1 MFSRTWIY
9 KWMKEYRVS
18 LRAINKRF
26 CLPFDERVVRIKD
39 IFETVLRARH
49 YFWVHYNYDIPII
62 NGDQMPLHRYIKYG
76 KINVIIDTK
85 DCKDT
90 DHVDKIVVEHK
101 ITTHI
106 SLTLADEPGILKKG
120 FGANFGV
127 DISSS

>member
-1 MFSRTWIY
+1 VVNPTVVERFNPLRRPRGFQQCRAPTW
-9 KWMKEYRVS
+9 
-18 LRAINKRF
+18 F
-26 CLPFDERVVRIKD
+26 
-39 IFETVLRARH
+39 T
-49 YFWVHYNYDIPII
+49 
-62 NGDQMPLHRYIKYG
+62 KYG